1 MTLQEITQLVAFNR
15 WANQCFFEVLSQLSA
30 EQYRRDLQS
39 SHGGI
44 HGTLA
49 HIIGAEKGWLCRW
62 QRQPSTASAALHQMH
77 SLTELRAYWE
87 NVCDEMSQFLA
98 TLDDRTLQET
108 LSTTARTGT
117 YTSSY
122 WQMIQ
127 HVVDHSSYHRGQI
140 VTMLRQLGVTPP
152 STGLIR
158 FYRDGPSS
166 R

>member
-1 MTLQEITQLVAFNR
+1 VILQEITQLVAFNR
-15 WANQCFFEVLSQLSA
+15 WANQCFFEALSQLPS
-30 EQYRRDLQS
+30 EQYGRDMRS

-49 HIIGAEKGWLCRW
+49 HIIGAEKGWLSRW
-62 QRQPSTASAALHQMH
+62 QGKSETGAAGISQMH
-77 SLTELRAYWE
+77 SVAELRAYWE
-87 NVCDEMSQFLA
+87 NVCDEMSQFLT
-98 TLDDRTLQET
+98 TLDDRKLQET
-108 LSTTARTGT
+108 LSTTTRTGS
-117 YTSSY
+117 YTPSY